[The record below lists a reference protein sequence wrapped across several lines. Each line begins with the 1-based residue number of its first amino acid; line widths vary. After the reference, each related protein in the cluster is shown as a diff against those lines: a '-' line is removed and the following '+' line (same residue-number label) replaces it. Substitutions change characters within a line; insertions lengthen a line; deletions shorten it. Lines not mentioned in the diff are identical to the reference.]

1 MSDHHWQDRLS
12 EYVDGGL
19 TAGERRE
26 LETHLAQCEEC
37 AATAED
43 LARVVARAQALEDRS
58 PAQDLWMGIAERIG
72 ASTSGERSVVDLESR
87 RRPRGSAAHGRRFS
101 FSLTQLIAASVAL
114 VLLSAGSAWLALES
128 VAGPSAAQAG
138 ATLPSGQPWFASSL
152 DEKYGLAIAELQQA
166 LEENRAQLDPKT
178 VETIEENLIKVN
190 RAIADARR
198 ALMDDPSSAY
208 LNEHLARTMQQKLQF
223 LRGTTSMLAAS

>member
-26 LETHLAQCEEC
+26 LEAHLAQCEEC

-43 LARVVARAQALEDRS
+43 LGRVVEQAQALEDRT
-58 PAQDLWMGIAERIG
+58 PAQDLWVGIAERIG

-87 RRPRGSAAHGRRFS
+87 RRPRGSEAHGRRFS
-101 FSLTQLIAASVAL
+101 FSLTQLVAASVVL
-114 VLLSAGSAWLALES
+114 VLLSAGSAWLALQS
-128 VAGPSAAQAG
+128 VAGPSAAQAE
-138 ATLPSGQPWFASSL
+138 ATSQSGQPWFASSL
-152 DEKYGLAIAELQQA
+152 DEKYGLAIAELQRA
-166 LEENRAQLDPKT
+166 LDENRAQLDPQT

-198 ALMDDPSSAY
+198 ALTEDPSSAY
-208 LNEHLARTMQQKLQF
+208 LNEHLARTMQQKLEF
-223 LRGTTSMLAAS
+223 LHETTSMVSVS